1 MVDNNI
7 SNSIFNVFLNNYENP
22 YFLSNLREV
31 QISLCLLIMQ
41 NLPTLA
47 FKLLYY
53 SNKFMTMLT
62 NNSNSVT
69 RRYT

>member
-1 MVDNNI
+1 MVDI
-7 SNSIFNVFLNNYENP
+7 SNSIFNVLLNHYENL

-31 QISLCLLIMQ
+31 QISLCLLNMQ